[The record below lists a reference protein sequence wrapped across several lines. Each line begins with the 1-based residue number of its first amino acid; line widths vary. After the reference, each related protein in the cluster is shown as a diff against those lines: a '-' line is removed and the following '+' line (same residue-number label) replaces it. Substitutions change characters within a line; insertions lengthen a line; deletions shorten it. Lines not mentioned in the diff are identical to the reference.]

1 MKTDNYPEEVRGFL
15 KRFFK
20 KYSLRQIA
28 DKINDISR
36 LKVLILGD
44 GIIDE
49 YHYCESL
56 GKSAKAPLVVN
67 RFLSQEVFAG
77 GAFAIANHLAGLCD
91 DVQLV
96 SLLGKTDSR
105 EEFIRHNLKPNV
117 QLKFFSKD
125 GPTIIKKRYINQYLN
140 QKLFEVNYLNDSNI
154 SAQLETEIISYLKKP
169 LSLCDIVLISDF
181 GHGFITPKIIK
192 FIEKNARSFAV
203 NTQTNAANAGYNMI
217 TKYRNPTYV
226 CLDEPELR
234 WAAQEKYADIEK
246 VARKILKAIKPKS
259 LIVTLGKSG
268 SLGINASGQLN
279 RTPIFSTMV
288 IDTVG
293 AGDAFFSFTAPCL
306 ARGMALDLVSFIGN
320 VVGALAVQIVCNKKP
335 VEKEDVFEFIRSL
348 PK

>member
-1 MKTDNYPEEVRGFL
+1 MKNNNYPEEVRDFL
-15 KRFFK
+15 KSFFK
-20 KYSLRQIA
+20 KYSLRQIVS
-28 DKINDISR
+28 KINDISR

-67 RFLSQEVFAG
+67 RFLTHEIFAG

-91 DVQLV
+91 EVQLV
-96 SLLGKTDSR
+96 SLLGKKDSR
-105 EEFIRHNLKPNV
+105 EDFIRHNLKSNV
-117 QLKFFSKD
+117 RLKFFYKD
-125 GPTIIKKRYINQYLN
+125 GPTIVKKRYINQYLN
-140 QKLFEVNYLNDSNI
+140 QKLFEVNYLNDNDI
-154 SAQLETEIISYLKKP
+154 NAQLESQIIDYLKKVLP
-169 LSLCDIVLISDF
+169 SYDIILISDF

-192 FIEKNARSFAV
+192 FIEKNAKCFAV
-203 NTQTNAANAGYNMI
+203 NTQTNAANSGYNMI

-234 WAAQEKYADIEK
+234 WAAQERYLDVEA
-246 VARKILKAIKPKS
+246 VARKILKTIKSKS

-268 SLGINASGQLN
+268 SLGINRSGQLN
-279 RTPIFSTMV
+279 RTPIFSTVV

-306 ARGMALDLVSFIGN
+306 AKGMPLDLVSFIGN

-335 VEKEDVFEFIRSL
+335 VEKEDVFRFIRSL